1 MLIVNK
7 KQFGISIFMI
17 IVFAVVLFLMFSP
30 LFGGKNAFQA
40 SDGLFNSI
48 SKASTNHIAELHTV
62 LDKLQHNDAT
72 QSLVIPQ
79 SVGDNLVVMLNDAGA
94 NASYADNEL
103 KVSGDVKVIFK
114 RILAD
119 SEAMF
124 NNNGEALSSAYGIK
138 PRVAMYAWWVY
149 TNTSSK
155 AYTLEK
161 RFAAAKVLEE
171 IKTKGVEVGYNYFGV
186 DPTPVSE
193 RMGITTFALV
203 FYVAYT
209 LWWGYA
215 IFFLC
220 EGLGLMMVK
229 SSKKEA

>member
-7 KQFGISIFMI
+7 KQFGVSFFMI
-17 IVFAVVLFLMFSP
+17 VVFAIVLVLMFSP
-30 LFGGKNAFQA
+30 LFNGENAFQA

-48 SKASTNHIAELHTV
+48 SKASTDHIDELHAI
-62 LDKLQHNDAT
+62 LDKLQHNDAAQT
-72 QSLVIPQ
+72 LVMPQ
-79 SVGDNLVVMLNDAGA
+79 SVGDNLANMLTSAGVQ
-94 NASYADNEL
+94 ASYTGNAL
-103 KVSGDVKVIFK
+103 KVSGDLKVIFK

-124 NNNGEALSSAYGIK
+124 NNNGNELQAAYGIEPK
-138 PRVAMYAWWVY
+138 TAMYDWWIY
-149 TNTSSK
+149 TNASSK
-155 AYTLEK
+155 AYKLQK
-161 RFAAAKVLEE
+161 KFAASKVLEE
-171 IKTKGVEVGYNYFGV
+171 IKTKGVEVGYNYYGV

-193 RMGITTFALV
+193 RIGITTFALL

-220 EGLGLMMVK
+220 EGIGLMMVK
-229 SSKKEA
+229 TTRKEA